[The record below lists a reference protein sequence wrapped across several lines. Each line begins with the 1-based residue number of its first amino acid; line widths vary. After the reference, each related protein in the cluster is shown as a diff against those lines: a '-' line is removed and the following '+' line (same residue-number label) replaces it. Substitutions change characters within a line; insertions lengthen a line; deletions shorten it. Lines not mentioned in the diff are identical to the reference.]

1 MMFSYFLEHMDWK
14 ALRKKPLKW
23 LPVDVHAADPNLK
36 VGENEMVE
44 SVSAFDFSLF
54 MHS

>member
-1 MMFSYFLEHMDWK
+1 MYL
-14 ALRKKPLKW
+14 PLI
-23 LPVDVHAADPNLK
+23 PNLK

-54 MHS
+54 VHSWFGQ